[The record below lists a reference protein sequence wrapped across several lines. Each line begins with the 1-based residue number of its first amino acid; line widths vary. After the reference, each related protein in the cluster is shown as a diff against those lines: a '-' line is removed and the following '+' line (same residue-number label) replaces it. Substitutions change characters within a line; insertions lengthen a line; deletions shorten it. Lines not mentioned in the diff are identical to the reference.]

1 MEGHGAM
8 SIEVNQGKHGK
19 TYTVRVDRI
28 DESGRRRQ
36 VEKTFRTMREA
47 KAFEAQWQTEKRQ
60 GSLVDSSKIT
70 VGELLQ
76 DWLADVK
83 RSKAPKT
90 YEGYENT
97 VRVHLLPA
105 FGSSSAQRLS
115 AAQLARF
122 YADKLDGVTGANS
135 VEKCYLRM
143 SQVLDR
149 SVKLRI
155 IPHNVNRD
163 VDKPSAPPAEKKA
176 WTLEEARR
184 FLEVART
191 HDHHPLWPLA
201 LHTGLRRGE
210 LLGLRWKDIDFQA
223 GTLRVV
229 QTIPAVYGRPHPQQR
244 TKSGA
249 GRTLDLDPEAVSL
262 LMEHQ
267 ERQRERR
274 AAIPEWEEN
283 DLVFCGPKGKPI
295 WPDDIRVAFNRLVK
309 RAGVPHI
316 TTHGQRHTM
325 ATLWLAAGVNIKVV
339 QERLGHSRASVT
351 MNIYAH
357 AIPGMQRQAVEQMRG
372 LLDPMPGT

>member
-1 MEGHGAM
+1 M
-8 SIEVNQGKHGK
+8 SIDVNQGKRGK

-28 DESGRRRQ
+28 DEFGRRKQ
-36 VEKTFRTMREA
+36 VEKTFRTMRAA
-47 KAFEAQWQTEKRQ
+47 KAFEAQWETEKRQ
-60 GSLVDSSKIT
+60 GTLVDPSRVT
-70 VGELLQ
+70 MGELLRE
-76 DWLADVK
+76 WLAEVK

-105 FGSSSAQRLS
+105 FGSTPAQRLT
-115 AAQLARF
+115 AAQLTRF
-122 YADKLDGVTGANS
+122 YADKLDGGTGANS
-135 VEKCYLRM
+135 VEKCYLRI

-149 SVKLRI
+149 AVRLRI

-163 VDKPSAPPAEKKA
+163 VDKPAAPATEKKA
-176 WTLEEARR
+176 WALEEARR
-184 FLEVART
+184 FLEVSRT
-191 HDHHPLWPLA
+191 HVYHPFWALA

-210 LLGLRWKDIDFQA
+210 LLGLRWKDIDFAA
-223 GTLRVV
+223 GTARVV
-229 QTIPAVYGRPHPQQR
+229 QTILAVYGRPHPQQR

-249 GRTLDLDPEAVSL
+249 GRTIDLEPEAVAL
-262 LMEHQ
+262 LVEHR
-267 ERQRERR
+267 ERQRARR
-274 AAIPEWEEN
+274 VTIEDWDDH
-283 DLVFCGPKGKPI
+283 DLVFCGPRGKPI
-295 WPDDIRVAFNRLVK
+295 WPDDVRMAFTRLAK
-309 RAGVPHI
+309 RANVPHV

-372 LLDPMPGT
+372 LLDPAPRT